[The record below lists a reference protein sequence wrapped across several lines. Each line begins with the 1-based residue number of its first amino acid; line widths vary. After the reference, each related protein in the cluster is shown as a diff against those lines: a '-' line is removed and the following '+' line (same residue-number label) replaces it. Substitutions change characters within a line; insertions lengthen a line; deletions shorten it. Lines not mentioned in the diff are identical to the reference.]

1 MAEVDRL
8 LRKLPSAEAD
18 AGSAPSP
25 PRSPRSRQGDSE
37 PTLRKPAVARA
48 PSAAVVPTPGEWAG
62 TWIKVVLG
70 LLIGIAMAPGV
81 WPYSHGC
88 GLRLIFYL
96 IGVCT
101 VIAAG
106 LWSSISSWKR
116 RQGFA
121 HIVAQVIIVWGAL
134 LFTREVLL
142 HVGPQAAPWLCPDIA
157 PSP

>member
-1 MAEVDRL
+1 
-8 LRKLPSAEAD
+8 
-18 AGSAPSP
+18 
-25 PRSPRSRQGDSE
+25 
-37 PTLRKPAVARA
+37 
-48 PSAAVVPTPGEWAG
+48 
-62 TWIKVVLG
+62 VVLG

-96 IGVCT
+96 IGVGT

-106 LWSSISSWKR
+106 LWSSIASWR
-116 RQGFA
+116 RHQGFA
-121 HIVAQVIIVWGAL
+121 HIVAQVLIVWGTL

-142 HVGPQAAPWLCPDIA
+142 HVGAQAAPWLCPDIT